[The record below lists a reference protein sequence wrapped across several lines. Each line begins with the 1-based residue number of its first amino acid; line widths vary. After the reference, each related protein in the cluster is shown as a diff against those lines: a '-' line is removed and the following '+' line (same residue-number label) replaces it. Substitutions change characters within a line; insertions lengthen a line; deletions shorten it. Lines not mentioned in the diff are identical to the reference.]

1 MQHRG
6 KAWRVAFVSTRIYG
20 TDGVSLE
27 IGKWAEVLERMGNIC
42 FYITGQSD
50 RPVDRTVLIEEA
62 HFNHPDILEITQQ
75 AFHAEIRPEQLTQE
89 IKRMTRIIGE
99 KLKRAIAEFEIDAII
114 PENAL
119 AIPMNIPLGI
129 AIVEV
134 LQELPIRCFAHHH
147 DFYWERD
154 RFLVNSVNDL
164 LRYAFPP
171 ALQQIQGVVINSL
184 QEEEFSRR
192 TGLSCRIIPNV
203 MDFANPPPPP
213 DEYALQFRSA
223 IGLEKDDLMI
233 LQPTRVVARKG
244 IEHAIELVS
253 RLELPHAKLI
263 VSHDS
268 GDEGGGYLTRILEYG
283 KIMGIEVVMAGSL
296 VAEKREIGED
306 GKPRF
311 TLSDLIAQAD
321 LVTYPSEYE
330 GFGNAFL
337 EAIYHRRPVVCNRY
351 LIYRTD
357 IEPCGFRTITFD
369 GFLNQETVEQT
380 QRVLHDAAFRQEMVD
395 HNYRMA
401 NKHFSYEVLEAEL
414 RLIIERPQNVYRLL
428 GRGVRFG
435 GTEQGH

>member
-6 KAWRVAFVSTRIYG
+6 KAWRIAFVSTRIFG

-27 IGKWAEVLERMGNIC
+27 IGKWAEVLERMGNQC

-50 RPVDRTVLIEEA
+50 RPADRTVLIEEA

-75 AFHAEIRPEQLTQE
+75 AFHTEIRTEKLTQD
-89 IKRMTRIIGE
+89 IKRITRIIGE
-99 KLKRAIAEFEIDAII
+99 KLRRAIQEFEIDAII

-119 AIPMNIPLGI
+119 AIPMNIPLGM

-134 LQELPIRCFAHHH
+134 MQEMPIQCLAHHH

-154 RFLVNSVNDL
+154 RFLVSSVKDL

-171 ALQQIQGVVINSL
+171 ALPQIQSVVINSV

-192 TGLSCRIIPNV
+192 TGISCRIIPNV
-203 MDFANPPPPP
+203 MDFANPPPIA
-213 DEYALQFRSA
+213 DAYALQFRSA
-223 IGLEKDDLMI
+223 IGLEEDDLMI

-253 RLELPHAKLI
+253 RLDLPHAKLI
-263 VSHDS
+263 ISHDS
-268 GDEGGGYLTRILEYG
+268 GDEGDGYLTRILEYA
-283 KIMGIEVVMAGSL
+283 KIMGIEVIMAGSL
-296 VAEKREIGED
+296 VAEKREIGAD

-311 TLSDLIAQAD
+311 MLSDLIAQAD

-357 IEPCGFRTITFD
+357 IEPCGFQTITFD

-380 QRVLHDAAFRQEMVD
+380 QRVLHDTAFRQEMVD
-395 HNYRMA
+395 HNYQMA
-401 NKHFSYEVLEAEL
+401 SKHFSYEVLEAEL

-428 GRGVRFG
+428 GRGVPFG
-435 GTEQGH
+435 EAGQRD